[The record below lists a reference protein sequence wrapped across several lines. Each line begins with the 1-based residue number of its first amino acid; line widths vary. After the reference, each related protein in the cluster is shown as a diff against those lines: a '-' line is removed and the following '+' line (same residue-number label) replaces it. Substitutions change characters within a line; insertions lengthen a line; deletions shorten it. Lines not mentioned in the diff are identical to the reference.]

1 MSEKCPICHDDTSG
15 SFTKCHDPSSEPGT
29 KFSLFSLLLDW
40 GRKLMGAKK
49 QARYVADFETTTDP
63 ADCRVWAYGLPDI
76 DTATTLWD
84 VEIGTSI
91 ERFCNRMAEE
101 NSICYFHNLK
111 FDSAFILDYLFR
123 QGYVHTDN
131 QRPFKGQF
139 TSLISSMGSFYSI
152 TVCWKNGSRTEFRDS
167 LKKLPYSVSVIAKAF
182 NLIEA
187 KGELDYDLF
196 RPVGHIAT
204 AAERS
209 YIANDVLIVA
219 RALKTQFDSG
229 MSKLTVG
236 SDALNEFKNVVGTRM
251 FDKLFPVLPEVM
263 DLEIRAAY
271 RGGWTY
277 SDPRFRGY
285 ETGAGAVYD
294 VNSLYPSVMYD
305 RLLPYGEPIYAPG
318 LPVADQDYP
327 LFIVSVTFTAK
338 LKPGHVPC
346 IQVKGSSFFLATEY
360 QTEILEPVTMSCTN
374 VDLALWEEHYDL
386 DILAYNGGWLFH
398 GVTGLFT
405 DYIDKWMAVK
415 ATNTGAMRALAKL
428 MLNSLYGKFATN
440 PSVTPKIPVFDD
452 ENNVVKLVMGDD
464 DKRDP
469 VYTAM
474 GAFITA
480 YARKVTIDAAQANY
494 DVFAYADT
502 DSLHLLTLD
511 PPIGIEIDD
520 HKLGTWKKEY
530 EFDAALYAR
539 AKAYI
544 ERTFDGEHIT
554 HVAGLPDRIAKE
566 MTIADF
572 QNGKRFTG
580 KLQPKRVPG
589 GMVLEDVGF
598 TMNM

>member
-1 MSEKCPICHDDTSG
+1 MKRRHNAY
-15 SFTKCHDPSSEPGT
+15 KK
-29 KFSLFSLLLDW
+29 KFYQRFVEWWVTVL
-40 GRKLMGAKK
+40 GAKK
-49 QARYVADFETTTDP
+49 RVNYVADFETTTDP
-63 ADCRVWAYGLPDI
+63 DDCRVWAYGLANI
-76 DTATTLWD
+76 DTADTLWD

-101 NSICYFHNLK
+101 NSVCYFHNLK

-123 QGYVHTDN
+123 QGYTHTDDKP
-131 QRPFKGQF
+131 RKGQF
-139 TSLISSMGSFYSI
+139 TSLISNMGSFYSI
-152 TVCWKNGSRTEFRDS
+152 TVAWKNGTRTEFRDS

-182 NLIEA
+182 GMEEA
-187 KGELDYDLF
+187 KGELDYDAY
-196 RPVGHIAT
+196 RAPGHIAT
-204 AAERS
+204 AAERA
-209 YIANDVLIVA
+209 YIAADVLIVA

-229 MSKLTVG
+229 MEKLTVG
-236 SDALNEFKNVVGTRM
+236 SDALHEFKAITGRM

-263 DLEIRAAY
+263 DQEIRAAY

-277 SDPRFRGY
+277 RDERFAGHI
-285 ETGAGAVYD
+285 TGPGAVYD

-305 RLLPYGEPIYAPG
+305 RLLPYGEPVYAPG
-318 LPVADQDYP
+318 LPKAGNDYP
-327 LFIVSVTFTAK
+327 LFIVSVTFTAE

-360 QTEILEPVTMSCTN
+360 QKSIKEPVTMSCTN

-386 DILAYNGGWLFH
+386 EILSYNGGWQFH

-405 DYIDKWMAVK
+405 EYIDKWMEVK
-415 ATNTGAMRALAKL
+415 ANNTGALRALAKL

-440 PSVTPKIPVFDD
+440 PCVTPKIPVFDD
-452 ENNVVKLVMGDD
+452 ENNVVKLIMGAD

-480 YARKVTIDAAQANY
+480 YARDVTIRAAQDNY

-502 DSLHLLTLD
+502 DSLHLLTTD
-511 PPIGIEIDD
+511 PPVGLEIDD
-520 HKLGTWKKEY
+520 NKLGTWKKEY
-530 EFDAALYAR
+530 EFEAGLFVR

-544 ERTFDGEHIT
+544 ERLPDGGHVT
-554 HVAGLPDRIAKE
+554 HVAGLPDRIAHQ
-566 MTIADF
+566 MTIDDF
-572 QNGKRFTG
+572 QNGRRFAG

-598 TMNM
+598 TMNME